1 MATIENSELDFSELN
16 EMSDLELDIFF
27 DVMVQANTAFRE
39 SLIDDNFLNSLEAE
53 QILLLKE
60 RYLQICKLFIDWELL
75 DNLEDPIFIYEALEN
90 FSKDFT

>member
-1 MATIENSELDFSELN
+1 MTTIENSELDFSELD

-39 SLIDDNFLNSLEAE
+39 SLSDNNFLSSLDAE

-90 FSKDFT
+90 FSKDFI

>member
-1 MATIENSELDFSELN
+1 MATIENSGLDFSDLD

-27 DVMVQANTAFRE
+27 DVMVQANAAFRE
-39 SLIDDNFLNSLEAE
+39 SLSDDNFLGSLDTE
-53 QILLLKE
+53 QVLLLKD
-60 RYLQICKLFIDWELL
+60 RYLEICKLFIDWELL

>member
-1 MATIENSELDFSELN
+1 MATIENSELNFSELD

-27 DVMVQANTAFRE
+27 SIMIETNAAFRE
-39 SLIDDNFLNSLEAE
+39 SLSDDNFLRSLNSE
-53 QILLLKE
+53 QVLLLKD
-60 RYLQICKLFIDWELL
+60 RYLEICKLFIDWEIL